1 MKTPQEIRARI
12 KEIDEHLNDET
23 KNHDFMVMMG
33 LGESKAT
40 LEWVL
45 DKSSAFVRS

>member
-45 DKSSAFVRS
+45 AKSTEVIRT